1 MTAATVTVPFSDAIP
16 ALDLLHHRLFQQY
29 RELMVPPVSVN
40 RLFRLRQLDLVFVRQ
55 DYLADPA
62 IAGQVQQIYQRFRAA
77 EHRAA

>member
-1 MTAATVTVPFSDAIP
+1 
-16 ALDLLHHRLFQQY
+16 
-29 RELMVPPVSVN
+29 MVPPVSVN